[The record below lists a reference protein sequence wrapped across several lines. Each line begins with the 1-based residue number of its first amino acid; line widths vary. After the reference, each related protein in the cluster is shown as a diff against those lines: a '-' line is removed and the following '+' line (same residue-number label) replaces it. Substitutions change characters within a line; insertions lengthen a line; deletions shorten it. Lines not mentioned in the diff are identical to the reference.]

1 VPGLVLILFFLIG
14 CVQPSFQVQGP
25 AQGVALKAPLASEVL
40 MEVDDAG
47 VKWGS
52 GKVGDVL
59 KTALVKNR
67 TFGQVYYPIYPTR
80 AIPNKLQIVARGDM
94 EAESGAMGKAV
105 VTGLLLFLPVGVL
118 QYRETYSVTADV
130 FVIRDSRKYGPLV
143 VESKVSADHT
153 LFEGPETYAAQVQR
167 MALDDLAGRIASAVA
182 EHPEWFGE

>member
-1 VPGLVLILFFLIG
+1 MAGFSANDAWRRMRIGSTEGGRASGRGGKAERPGLENHKRTTARAASRSTVVPGLVLILFFLIG

-94 EAESGAMGKAV
+94 EAESGAMGKAI

-118 QYRETYSVTADV
+118 QYRE
-130 FVIRDSRKYGPLV
+130 
-143 VESKVSADHT
+143 
-153 LFEGPETYAAQVQR
+153 
-167 MALDDLAGRIASAVA
+167 
-182 EHPEWFGE
+182 